1 MASCNV
7 SGADSG
13 IIGSGDSGGG
23 LLQLGNG
30 TDRRLFC
37 GDFKDVQ
44 YVYLSFS
51 VLSAL
56 SCLLVF
62 LTYGLLP
69 RLRHGGYSSRV
80 FIYRSGTSASPC
92 VSVSI
97 ILAMFAVAIREVI
110 FVAVYTQTHSPVF
123 RTVLDSLIALGHI
136 VSALANLT
144 DEGDPGRMVG
154 CSVLGGFNTFTLLA
168 SNMWYLVL
176 AMDLVKAIRN
186 PFR

>member
-1 MASCNV
+1 MASCDM
-7 SGADSG
+7 SGA
-13 IIGSGDSGGG
+13 GSGDSGGG

-30 TDRRLFC
+30 TGGPLFC
-37 GDFKDVQ
+37 GNFKDVQ

-92 VSVSI
+92 VAVSI
-97 ILAMFAVAIREVI
+97 ILAMFAVAMREVV
-110 FVAVYTQTHSPVF
+110 FVAMYIHKPSP
-123 RTVLDSLIALGHI
+123 
-136 VSALANLT
+136 LT
-144 DEGDPGRMVG
+144 PPSSGLCWTP
-154 CSVLGGFNTFTLLA
+154 
-168 SNMWYLVL
+168 
-176 AMDLVKAIRN
+176 
-186 PFR
+186 